1 MMDALQS
8 LEQGWQAGRI
18 STLAELASHGISGA
32 ELAELAAVDME
43 WRWRV
48 AKEQTRMP
56 EQYWVEFPG
65 LKEDSSW
72 MLDLVEAEFVD
83 RSRWGQ
89 PPQIDEYCDRF
100 RELGSGLRERLV
112 ERLNDVSLLVVRFL
126 CGAEAPARYV
136 LQSPLVLG
144 RKRVGASESMGLS
157 SDGHRLVVVENSAE
171 GVSREHCRVERVQR
185 SRVKV
190 TNLSSRGGLRV
201 GDRELSGG
209 ESVEQIVPA
218 VLEFCGVKLVVEEM

>member
-8 LEQGWQAGRI
+8 LEQGWRAGRI
-18 STLAELASHGISGA
+18 TMLAELASHGIGGA
-32 ELAELAAVDME
+32 ELAELAAVDLE

-48 AKEQTRMP
+48 AKTQAKKP
-56 EQYWVEFPG
+56 EQYWVEFPI
-65 LKEDSSW
+65 LKEDSTW
-72 MLDLVEAEFVD
+72 MVDLVEAEFVA
-83 RSRWGQ
+83 RSRWSQ
-89 PPQIDEYCDRF
+89 PPRIDEYCDRF

-126 CGAEAPARYV
+126 SGAEVQGRYV
-136 LQSPLVLG
+136 WQSPLIIG
-144 RKRVGASESMGLS
+144 RRQAGASEVVGLS

-171 GVSREHCRVERVQR
+171 GVSREHCKIERVQR
-185 SRVKV
+185 SWIKV

-201 GDRELSGG
+201 GVRELSGG
-209 ESVEQIVPA
+209 GFVEQVVPA